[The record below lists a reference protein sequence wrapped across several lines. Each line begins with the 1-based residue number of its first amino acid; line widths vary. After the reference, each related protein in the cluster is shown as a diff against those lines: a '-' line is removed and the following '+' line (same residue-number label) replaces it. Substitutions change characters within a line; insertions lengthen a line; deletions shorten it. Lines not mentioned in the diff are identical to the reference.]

1 MKRRGEEIRRR
12 RFELRL
18 IGWQRQLPFTLC
30 RDNATRSSKLTDN
43 VHIYTSVLGHFPV
56 HRTQIYLQDS
66 LHDSLKTRARSV
78 GVSMSELIR
87 RTLEKDIHSDPVSD
101 ARAYF
106 DRLKP
111 LESFAGTTS
120 KAYVQKVRSTSRLLR
135 KAEKS

>member
-1 MKRRGEEIRRR
+1 M
-12 RFELRL
+12 
-18 IGWQRQLPFTLC
+18 
-30 RDNATRSSKLTDN
+30 
-43 VHIYTSVLGHFPV
+43 

-87 RTLEKDIHSDPVSD
+87 RTLEKDIQSDPVSD

-111 LESFAGTTS
+111 LESFADTTS
-120 KAYVQKVRSTSRLLR
+120 AAYVRQIRSTSRLLR
-135 KAEKS
+135 KGDES

>member
-1 MKRRGEEIRRR
+1 M
-12 RFELRL
+12 
-18 IGWQRQLPFTLC
+18 
-30 RDNATRSSKLTDN
+30 
-43 VHIYTSVLGHFPV
+43 

-87 RTLEKDIHSDPVSD
+87 RTLEKDIQSDPVSD

-106 DRLKP
+106 DRLNP
-111 LESFAGTTS
+111 LESFAGTSS
-120 KAYVQKVRSTSRLLR
+120 KAYVQQIRSTSRLLR